1 MFQCQ
6 WHRRFHLGIR
16 VSGLATINIHMQGLL
31 HYYRITQVPVMMY
44 WEYAALVNSN
54 ISHKNQ
60 EISILMIKAKQG

>member
-1 MFQCQ
+1 
-6 WHRRFHLGIR
+6 
-16 VSGLATINIHMQGLL
+16 MQGLL